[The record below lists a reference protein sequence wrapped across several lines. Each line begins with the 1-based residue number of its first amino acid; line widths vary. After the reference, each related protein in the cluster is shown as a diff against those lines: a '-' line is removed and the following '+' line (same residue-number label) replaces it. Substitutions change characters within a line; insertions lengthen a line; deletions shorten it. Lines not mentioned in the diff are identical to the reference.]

1 VELYYIR
8 TQDMK
13 TTKNIKNMKKGTKVI
28 VKIKVKAKDESK
40 LPDWGLGLG
49 ILAEQAVILKEKP
62 TQQNKVR
69 LAIMLEDVYKD
80 LLEDTIEKIIE
91 IQD

>member
-1 VELYYIR
+1 
-8 TQDMK
+8 
-13 TTKNIKNMKKGTKVI
+13 MKKGTKVI

>member
-1 VELYYIR
+1 
-8 TQDMK
+8 MK